1 MPKENKLIKYL
12 FRASNYTKQEIL
24 HKVVNSGLFLI
35 SENDFKMMKTI
46 QNLRNNNIWNLF
58 LNILL
63 LFIHQ
68 NFTTNLQ
75 YKLN

>member
-46 QNLRNNNIWNLF
+46 QNLRNNNI
-58 LNILL
+58 
-63 LFIHQ
+63 
-68 NFTTNLQ
+68 
-75 YKLN
+75 